1 VLRYHRYTT
10 VEAHAIAQKDLIL
23 SSLLILAAGLFAA
36 TPGMAQTD
44 VDRALSIAGALP
56 RVKVTLF
63 QTTEVGFVAGSTGS
77 GPLDGYGKIRRTEDG
92 TTTWTDVYTGTANGT
107 IHALVFRGE
116 TTGLASEIGDGTC
129 NVLRTADGGISW
141 STVHQTTTATEVVLG
156 FSMPSDTTTLA
167 LTARS
172 LGISTNN
179 GATWT
184 WVSTVPWSTG
194 PAAYDIA
201 FSSATHGT
209 VLAREG
215 STEAVYRSTDGGA
228 TWFVSAPAPM
238 DQLRSRIKAMPT
250 VGGF

>member
-1 VLRYHRYTT
+1 MKQIFPLAMLAGYMLT
-10 VEAHAIAQKDLIL
+10 AAP
-23 SSLLILAAGLFAA
+23 SL
-36 TPGMAQTD
+36 AQTD

-56 RVKVTLF
+56 KIQVTLF
-63 QTTEVGFVAGSTGS
+63 LSTEVGFVAGTTGG
-77 GPLDGYGKIRRTEDG
+77 GPIDGFGKIRRTEDG
-92 TTTWTDVYTGTANGT
+92 TATWTDVYTGTANGS
-107 IHALVFRGE
+107 IRSVVFRGTE
-116 TTGLASEIGDGTC
+116 IGLASEVGDGTC
-129 NVLRTADGGISW
+129 TVLRTSNGGTSW
-141 STVHQTTTATEVVLG
+141 SVAHQTSAAAELVRG
-156 FSMPSDTTTLA
+156 FSVPSDTNALA
-167 LTARS
+167 LTAHG

-215 STEAVYRSTDGGA
+215 STEAVYRTTDGGA
-228 TWFVSAPAPM
+228 TWFVSVPAPM
-238 DQLRSRIKAMPT
+238 DQLRARIKAMPS

>member
-1 VLRYHRYTT
+1 
-10 VEAHAIAQKDLIL
+10 
-23 SSLLILAAGLFAA
+23 
-36 TPGMAQTD
+36 MAQTD

-56 RVKVTLF
+56 RVKGTLF

-92 TTTWTDVYTGTANGT
+92 TATWTDVYTGTANGT

-141 STVHQTTTATEVVLG
+141 STIHQTTTATEVVLG

-167 LTARS
+167 LTARG

-215 STEAVYRSTDGGA
+215 STEAVYRTTDGGA
-228 TWFVSAPAPM
+228 TWFVSTPAPM